1 MKNYSNEIDKK
12 QIIYESTQQ
21 HARFIPESASDTLY
35 NCIVKIV
42 IELGLNKT
50 FATGFFLKVILNIK
64 KYKFLL
70 TNFHVITK
78 DLIDKGEIIKIYY
91 GKKNQENEIKIRLE
105 KTERII
111 QYFNFPVDV
120 TFVEIIENDNIPENK
135 FLFPDFNYKN
145 GYDFYRE
152 KNIYLA
158 GYPTI
163 MNGDRCISSGQV
175 KEIEEIREFPGVF
188 QLIHTLDTS
197 SGSSGSPIC
206 LFDNYCVIGLHKASE
221 KGSNNNY
228 GTFIG
233 ALFDKLDLNKK
244 KEIKNEKEKDKKE
257 EKKNNY
263 YYNVCKSI
271 CKINH
276 CLSLIGFGFLILLY
290 KESKPFHCLIT
301 NEHILKK
308 EMIKTNE
315 EIEIYYNN
323 DKKKKKIFLNNNE
336 RFIQDFRYINIDVT
350 IVEILSKD
358 NINDCY
364 FLLGNLDYINNFINL
379 ENNNY
384 YMPYF
389 EGNDFKFIEGNVKLT
404 EKYEFSIS
412 SNDIRNSGFPIFL
425 TGTSLV
431 IAINSYEKKKKCW
444 IFHLP
449 NYLFISK
456 TIRYNKVWK

>member
-1 MKNYSNEIDKK
+1 M
-12 QIIYESTQQ
+12 
-21 HARFIPESASDTLY
+21 
-35 NCIVKIV
+35 
-42 IELGLNKT
+42 
-50 FATGFFLKVILNIK
+50 
-64 KYKFLL
+64 
-70 TNFHVITK
+70 
-78 DLIDKGEIIKIYY
+78 
-91 GKKNQENEIKIRLE
+91 
-105 KTERII
+105 
-111 QYFNFPVDV
+111 
-120 TFVEIIENDNIPENK
+120 
-135 FLFPDFNYKN
+135 
-145 GYDFYRE
+145 
-152 KNIYLA
+152 
-158 GYPTI
+158 
-163 MNGDRCISSGQV
+163 
-175 KEIEEIREFPGVF
+175 
-188 QLIHTLDTS
+188 
-197 SGSSGSPIC
+197 
-206 LFDNYCVIGLHKASE
+206 
-221 KGSNNNY
+221 
-228 GTFIG
+228 
-233 ALFDKLDLNKK
+233 
-244 KEIKNEKEKDKKE
+244 
-257 EKKNNY
+257 
-263 YYNVCKSI
+263 
-271 CKINH
+271 
-276 CLSLIGFGFLILLY
+276 SLIGFGFLILLY
-290 KESKPFHCLIT
+290 KESKPFHCLIS

-308 EMIKTNE
+308 EMIKTHE

-431 IAINSYEKKKKCW
+431 IAINSYEKKKCR